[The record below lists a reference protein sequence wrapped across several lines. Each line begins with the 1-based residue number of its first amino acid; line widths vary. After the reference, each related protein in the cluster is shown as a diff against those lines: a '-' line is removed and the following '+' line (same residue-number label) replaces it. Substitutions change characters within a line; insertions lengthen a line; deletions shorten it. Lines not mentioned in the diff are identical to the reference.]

1 MVTLM
6 SCTMV
11 MYYGYIECVATVRYV
26 IMAKG
31 EHTNT
36 VAITP
41 ATSLCKVSRLP
52 VNKECRG
59 AVHVHSTVFTA
70 EHCMYVV

>member
-1 MVTLM
+1 
-6 SCTMV
+6 
-11 MYYGYIECVATVRYV
+11 
-26 IMAKG
+26 MAKG

-59 AVHVHSTVFTA
+59 GSTCALYSVYSRTLYV
-70 EHCMYVV
+70 CSVGTMYVQ